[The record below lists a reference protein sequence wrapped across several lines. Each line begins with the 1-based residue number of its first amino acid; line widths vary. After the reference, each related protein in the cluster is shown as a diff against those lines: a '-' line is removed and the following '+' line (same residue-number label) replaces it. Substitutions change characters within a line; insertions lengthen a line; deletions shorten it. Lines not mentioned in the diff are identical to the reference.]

1 MLLMLII
8 KKLQTSLNLIT
19 KYYTM
24 NIPKIVKTSQ
34 ADLEKVKGVLTLG
47 FSSDALLRWVFPD
60 ASSYL
65 KCFDIWMGEFSKIA
79 FKNNIVY
86 SEENFFG
93 SSLWHPPGVEFDS
106 SVLASTFEYVPAE
119 RIEVVIKF
127 FEEFEKYH
135 PNDAWYLPFIAVDPS
150 QQRQGIG
157 SFLLKE
163 ALQMIDEKGDR
174 AYLEASNEMNK
185 ALYERH
191 GFVEIGRVQ
200 FEDSPPAFPMI
211 RESSN

>member
-79 FKNNIVY
+79 FKNKIVY

-106 SVLASTFEYVPAE
+106 SVLAPTFEYVPAE

-150 QQRQGIG
+150 QQRQGIV

-211 RESSN
+211 RESGN

>member
-1 MLLMLII
+1 
-8 KKLQTSLNLIT
+8 
-19 KYYTM
+19 M
-24 NIPKIVKTSQ
+24 NIPTIVKSPA
-34 ADLEKVKGVLTLG
+34 ADLEPVKAVLALG

-65 KCFDIWMGEFSKIA
+65 KCFDVWIGEYSKIA
-79 FKNNIVY
+79 FENNIVY
-86 SEENFFG
+86 SEENLFG
-93 SSLWHPPGVEFDS
+93 SSLWHPPGVEFDN
-106 SVLASTFEYVPAE
+106 SVLESTFEYIPAD

-135 PNDAWYLPFIAVDPS
+135 PDDAWYLPFIAVDPS
-150 QQRQGIG
+150 QQRKGIG

-163 ALQMIDEKGDR
+163 ALKMIDEKGDR
-174 AYLEASNEMNK
+174 AYLEASNESNK

-211 RESSN
+211 RESSK

>member
-1 MLLMLII
+1 
-8 KKLQTSLNLIT
+8 
-19 KYYTM
+19 M
-24 NIPKIVKTSQ
+24 NIPKIIKSSET
-34 ADLEKVKGVLTLG
+34 DLERVKAVLTLG

-60 ASSYL
+60 AFSFL
-65 KCFDIWMGEFSKIA
+65 KCFDVWMEEFSKIA
-79 FKNNIVY
+79 FENNIVY

-106 SVLASTFEYVPAE
+106 SVLAPTFEYIPAE

-150 QQRQGIG
+150 QQRRGIG

-163 ALQMIDEKGDR
+163 ALQMIDENGDR

-191 GFVEIGRVQ
+191 GFVEIGKVQ
-200 FEDSPPAFPMI
+200 MQDSPTAYPMI
-211 RESSN
+211 RDPQ

>member
-1 MLLMLII
+1 
-8 KKLQTSLNLIT
+8 
-19 KYYTM
+19 M

-60 ASSYL
+60 ASYYL
-65 KCFDIWMGEFSKIA
+65 KCFDIWMGEFSKVA
-79 FKNNIVY
+79 FKNNTVY

-106 SVLASTFEYVPAE
+106 SVLAPTFEYIPAE

-150 QQRQGIG
+150 KQRRGIG

-163 ALQMIDEKGDR
+163 ALQMIDDNGDR

>member
-1 MLLMLII
+1 M
-8 KKLQTSLNLIT
+8 
-19 KYYTM
+19 
-24 NIPKIVKTSQ
+24 
-34 ADLEKVKGVLTLG
+34 
-47 FSSDALLRWVFPD
+47 
-60 ASSYL
+60 
-65 KCFDIWMGEFSKIA
+65 
-79 FKNNIVY
+79 
-86 SEENFFG
+86 
-93 SSLWHPPGVEFDS
+93 
-106 SVLASTFEYVPAE
+106 ASTFEYVPAE

-211 RESSN
+211 RESGN